1 MCCRRRGIDMMSRKF
16 RTELTFALAAVLS
29 LAVPASAHHSFAMFD
44 PSKARTLK
52 GTVKEFRW
60 VNPHV
65 SLFVLAE
72 GATGGP
78 PELWAVE
85 LTSPGNLTRLGWTR
99 KSLKVGDKVLVEIN
113 PLRDGQKGGGFRKA
127 TLVETGQV
135 LQARL
140 IDIEKK
146 GAQ

>member
-1 MCCRRRGIDMMSRKF
+1 MKRAGTRAVRH
-16 RTELTFALAAVLS
+16 LAVLAGIAATAAAGPFIS
-29 LAVPASAHHSFAMFD
+29 SHADAHHSFAMFD
-44 PSKARTLK
+44 QARTRALK

-72 GATGGP
+72 GSGSA

-85 LTSPGNLTRLGWTR
+85 LTSPGNLTRLGWNR
-99 KSLKVGDKVLVEIN
+99 RSFKPGDKVLVEVN
-113 PLRDGQKGGGFRKA
+113 PLRDGQRGGGFRKA
-127 TLVETGQV
+127 TLLDTGQV

-146 GAQ
+146 P